1 MDTVHPK
8 MQMNLLKDKNNI
20 KRTHQTAP
28 CTAGYAKSYAPESKE

>member
-20 KRTHQTAP
+20 KRLRQTAA
-28 CTAGYAKSYAPESKE
+28 TVFS

>member
-20 KRTHQTAP
+20 NQIHRTPKKRRCACFLLP
-28 CTAGYAKSYAPESKE
+28 VI